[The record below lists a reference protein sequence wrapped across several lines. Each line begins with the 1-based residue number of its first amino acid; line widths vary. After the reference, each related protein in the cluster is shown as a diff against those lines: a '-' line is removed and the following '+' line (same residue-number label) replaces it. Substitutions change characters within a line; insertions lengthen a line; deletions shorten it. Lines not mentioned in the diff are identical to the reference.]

1 MNEFKKLERE
11 IIKLK
16 LEIENLKQLLNDKN
30 NEIDELKKNN
40 EINSKYIQELRAS
53 SRNFG
58 IGCDN

>member
-1 MNEFKKLERE
+1 MDEFKKLHRE

-40 EINSKYIQELRAS
+40 EINNKCIQELRAT

>member
-1 MNEFKKLERE
+1 MDEFKKLHRE

-30 NEIDELKKNN
+30 NEIDKLKKNN
-40 EINSKYIQELRAS
+40 EINSKCIQELRAT